1 MVLPLEIQM
10 QERQSLRNSVDSDS
24 EYGESGALVKLSD
37 TNRQLQSTDDTLIKN
52 MGYSPTLHRGLGTM
66 MNFAFGFTE
75 VAILSSISITFE
87 LGLTNG
93 GPVVIIWGFI
103 VQFAAVMAIAH
114 SMAEICAAYPC
125 VGSVYHWAGQL
136 ASPEHAP
143 LWSYITGILNFIGN
157 GLGDASFAYG
167 WASFVSA
174 GVVAMNG
181 NELTLGQQVGI
192 SIGVLFVWSVLNCFR
207 VDQVGWINNI
217 AAVFQI
223 SSIFLVF
230 ILLLAKTATLSPAS
244 YVFTAYVNKSG
255 TPPFQNVGYV
265 VATGITSSLFSFVG
279 YEASAHMAEETEN
292 SSESAPKGIIYT
304 CLSAGIGGL
313 LIIFALLAAY
323 NEQNVDDYQLA
334 GTGNIVV
341 DIFLYTTGSACGQF
355 LTWLVVINLWFAG
368 LSSVAVTGRITY
380 ALTRDG
386 AFAFSDW
393 LSQVDPT
400 VKSPIR
406 AIMFVFAFDAVFLL
420 LPLDKD
426 SALAFFA
433 IIGLS
438 VLGFQVRVHRIIN
451 LYPYCIRRHLFIS
464 SHFFVVIICNSNH
477 VKNDLSAALLPKYT
491 HVIRQMVGSTGCNLL
506 YLVIW

>member
-1 MVLPLEIQM
+1 MLSPLEIEM
-10 QERQSLRNSVDSDS
+10 QERQSLRYSVDSI
-24 EYGESGALVKLSD
+24 ESD
-37 TNRQLQSTDDTLIKN
+37 TAESNPFVKNNLNYTSSDFQNQNSSSGTDDTFIKN
-52 MGYSPTLHRGLGTM
+52 MGYSPTLYRGLGTM

-103 VQFAAVMAIAH
+103 VQFAAVMAIAY

-136 ASPEHAP
+136 APVEYAP

-181 NELTLGQQVGI
+181 NVLTLGQQVCI
-192 SIGVLFVWSVLNCFR
+192 SIVVLFVWSALNCFR
-207 VDQVGWINNI
+207 VDQVGWINNV

-230 ILLLAKTATLSPAS
+230 ILLLARTATLSPAS

-255 TPPFQNVGYV
+255 DPPFQNVGYV
-265 VATGITSSLFSFVG
+265 VATGLTSSLFSFVG

-292 SSESAPKGIIYT
+292 SSENAPKGIIYT

-313 LIIFALLAAY
+313 LILFALLTAY
-323 NEQNVDDYQLA
+323 NESNVDDLQLA
-334 GTGNIVV
+334 GTGNLVV

-355 LTWLVVINLWFAG
+355 LTWVVVINLWFAG

-386 AFAFSDW
+386 AFAYSDW
-393 LSQVDPT
+393 LSQVNPT
-400 VKSPIR
+400 FQSPIR
-406 AIMFVFAFDAVFLL
+406 SIMFVFVFDALFLL

-438 VLGFQVRVHRIIN
+438 VLGFQVIILVMYCYNCYFISN
-451 LYPYCIRRHLFIS
+451 LYSYYFLSFDSPLFTISHL
-464 SHFFVVIICNSNH
+464 
-477 VKNDLSAALLPKYT
+477 
-491 HVIRQMVGSTGCNLL
+491 
-506 YLVIW
+506 

>member
-1 MVLPLEIQM
+1 MITPQEIEM
-10 QERQSLRNSVDSDS
+10 QERQILRYSVDSDTETYENGPFVERS
-24 EYGESGALVKLSD
+24 QSGQRA
-37 TNRQLQSTDDTLIKN
+37 STDDNLMKK
-52 MGYSPTLHRGLGTM
+52 MGYSPTLYRGLGTM

-103 VQFAAVMAIAH
+103 VQFIAVMVIAY

-143 LWSYITGILNFIGN
+143 LWSYITGWMNFIGN

-174 GVVAMNG
+174 GVYALNG
-181 NELTLGQQVGI
+181 NELSNGQQVGI
-192 SIGVLFVWSVLNCFR
+192 SIGVLFVWSILNCFR

-217 AAVFQI
+217 AAVFQV

-230 ILLLAKTATLSPAS
+230 ALLLARAGSLSPAS
-244 YVFTAYVNKSG
+244 YVFTSFVNKSG
-255 TPPFQNVGYV
+255 DPPFQNIGYV
-265 VATGITSSLFSFVG
+265 VATGLTSSLFSFVG

-323 NEQNVDDYQLA
+323 NEQNVDDLQLA
-334 GTGNIVV
+334 GSGNTVV
-341 DIFLYTTGSACGQF
+341 DIFLYATGSTCGQF
-355 LTWLVVINLWFAG
+355 LTWIVVINLWFAG
-368 LSSVAVTGRITY
+368 LSSVAVTGRITF

-386 AFAFSDW
+386 AFAFSEF
-393 LSQVDPT
+393 LSQVDPI

-406 AIMFVFAFDAVFLL
+406 SIMFVFVFDALFLL
-420 LPLDKD
+420 FPLDKD

-433 IIGLS
+433 IVGLS
-438 VLGFQVRVHRIIN
+438 VLGFQVNI
-451 LYPYCIRRHLFIS
+451 
-464 SHFFVVIICNSNH
+464 
-477 VKNDLSAALLPKYT
+477 
-491 HVIRQMVGSTGCNLL
+491 
-506 YLVIW
+506 